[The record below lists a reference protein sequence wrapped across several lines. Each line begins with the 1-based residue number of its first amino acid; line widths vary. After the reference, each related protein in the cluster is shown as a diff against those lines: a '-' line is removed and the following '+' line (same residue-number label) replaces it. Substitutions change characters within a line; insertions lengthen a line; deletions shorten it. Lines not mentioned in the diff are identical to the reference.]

1 MSRQFRGSILLFL
14 TAFIWGTAFVAQKSG
29 LDLVS
34 PLMFNGIRT
43 LIGGI
48 VLLPVIAF
56 FSRKS
61 RTSANGSGAN
71 EALKAG
77 MAGAD
82 KAGAAG
88 AGEALEAGTA
98 GTDAAGAGE
107 TSGENRRTLWIGGIC
122 CGFFLMAAGGVQQIG
137 LNWTTAGKSGFI
149 TALYVILVPLFGLF
163 LRRKIRP
170 IFWACVAA
178 SAVGLYLLCIPA
190 DGGFGAINKGD
201 IITMVCAALFAFHI
215 LVIDHFSPKVDG
227 VKLSCIQFFFA
238 GIVTLIIAP
247 FLDPAMGFSLPSAG
261 DVLACWFPI
270 FYSGVMSCGIA
281 YTLQVVAQADV
292 DPTIA
297 SMILCL
303 ESVFSVLAGAVILGE
318 GMGTREIIGCVLMF
332 IAILVAQLPAKEER
346 LPQEPPGV

>member
-82 KAGAAG
+82 KAG
-88 AGEALEAGTA
+88 
-98 GTDAAGAGE
+98 AAGAGE

-281 YTLQVVAQADV
+281 YTLQILGQRDLN
-292 DPTIA
+292 PTIA
-297 SMILCL
+297 SLIMSL
-303 ESVFSVLAGAVILGE
+303 ESSISAISGWIILGQALSP
-318 GMGTREIIGCVLMF
+318 RELAGCVLMF
-332 IAILVAQLPAKEER
+332 CAIILAQLPV
-346 LPQEPPGV
+346 PQKRKTAPQ